1 MKHKTQT
8 NHLAGQTPAKKTL
21 HIRNVEV
28 IEELKQTLRE
38 IKERSGRKITDG
50 LVIDLALE
58 YAYELKDNFITWAK
72 GRLAEA

>member
-1 MKHKTQT
+1 MKHETQT
-8 NHLAGQTPAKKTL
+8 HLGQTPTKKTL
-21 HIRNVEV
+21 HIHNTE
-28 IEELKQTLRE
+28 ILEELKQTLRE

-58 YAYELKDNFITWAK
+58 YAHELKDNFITWAK